1 MILVKKLFG
10 SSIGKK
16 ALMAVTGGGL
26 ILFLIA
32 HLSGN
37 LLMFAGPDA
46 MNSYAEFLKSKPALL
61 WTARLGLLGIFVIHL
76 LLGVSLTIANRR
88 ARGGAYAYENTVQA
102 SLASR
107 SMILTGLVIFFYL
120 AYHLLHFTLGGV
132 HGEYFHLKDNLG
144 RHDVYSMV
152 VLSFQQP
159 LISVV
164 YILAMFFMAVHLS
177 HGLPSLFQSLGAN
190 SPRFENGFK
199 RAGISVAVLL
209 FLGFSSIPAAI
220 LAGLVKLP

>member
-1 MILVKKLFG
+1 
-10 SSIGKK
+10 
-16 ALMAVTGGGL
+16 
-26 ILFLIA
+26 
-32 HLSGN
+32 
-37 LLMFAGPDA
+37 
-46 MNSYAEFLKSKPALL
+46 
-61 WTARLGLLGIFVIHL
+61 
-76 LLGVSLTIANRR
+76 
-88 ARGGAYAYENTVQA
+88 
-102 SLASR
+102 
-107 SMILTGLVIFFYL
+107 MILTGLVIFFYL